1 MSEEYL
7 PISNL
12 NDFIFCPVSIYFHSL
27 DYDSDKM
34 LIQSEKQI
42 NGTSSHSACDE
53 GRYTDKKSILQGISV
68 ISEEYGLI
76 GKIDVFDS
84 ESGMLTER
92 KKKINKIYDGYI
104 FQLYA
109 QYFALCEMGYAVK
122 SILLYSIDDNKTVIE
137 F

>member
-84 ESGMLTER
+84 ESGVLTER
-92 KKKINKIYDGYI
+92 KKKIVYVNNNSLK
-104 FQLYA
+104 F
-109 QYFALCEMGYAVK
+109 
-122 SILLYSIDDNKTVIE
+122 LLL
-137 F
+137 

>member
-34 LIQSEKQI
+34 LIKSEKQI

-84 ESGMLTER
+84 VSGMLTER
-92 KKKINKIYDGYI
+92 KKKIKYMTDI
-104 FQLYA
+104 F
-109 QYFALCEMGYAVK
+109 FNFMH
-122 SILLYSIDDNKTVIE
+122 SILHYARWDML
-137 F
+137 